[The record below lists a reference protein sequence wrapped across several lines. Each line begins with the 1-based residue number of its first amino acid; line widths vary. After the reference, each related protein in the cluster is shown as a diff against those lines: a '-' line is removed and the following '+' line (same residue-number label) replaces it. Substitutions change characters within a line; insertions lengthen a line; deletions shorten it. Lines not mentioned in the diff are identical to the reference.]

1 MSISSQVLY
10 GLECDHA
17 APGPPTLVS
26 GSRYCAWCQD
36 DQIIVSVIEYE
47 WKAKCHDCTYTRWA
61 GLSKKNAAI
70 FLDGHLSRNPRHKGH
85 LEYARNPVAS
95 ETARKMVAWKGKETG

>member
-17 APGPPTLVS
+17 APGPATLVS
-26 GSRYCAWCQD
+26 GSLYCAWHQD
-36 DQIIVSVIEYE
+36 ERNIVSVIEYE
-47 WKAKCHDCTYTRWA
+47 WKAKCNNCTYSRWA

-70 FLDGHLSRNPRHKGH
+70 FLDGHLSRNPAHVGH

-95 ETARKMVAWKGKETG
+95 ETARKMQAWKGKATG